1 VRLGKPNEQF
11 DKKGRKMKKANKVV
25 IEIGIGEKD
34 GKAVEEGPARILRGD
49 RDGRYT
55 SDRKIRGSGGRK
67 GRKRLVDV
75 LEDL

>member
-1 VRLGKPNEQF
+1 
-11 DKKGRKMKKANKVV
+11 MKKAKQVV
-25 IEIGIGEKD
+25 VEIGVGERD

-67 GRKRLVDV
+67 GRKKMADV
-75 LEDL
+75 LEDM